1 MNDQA
6 RELIKLCQVPNGWAH
21 YWRKNPAGIPAHM
34 SAWHQS
40 GKPAGIPAIWMESD
54 LYFSVNAVSGNNPR
68 GPAHRVQNAYVQK
81 VQVVYCDVDD
91 LDSATM
97 PVQPSIVV
105 NSGRGEHRYWLLDT
119 PIDATM
125 AAGLQR
131 AWVYRC
137 GADHAAVDLARVLR
151 VPGSTNTKNG
161 ARVTVT
167 AWEPDRRYTAAQ
179 LWKEIGDTPPP
190 VRAIE
195 SSGTL
200 MQPKQRG
207 DAPGIVSRIERSRQG
222 SEFARLYNGKHT
234 YPSASEADAAL
245 CRLVAWWVKG
255 DTAQMLAI
263 WQGSALWREERCNDD
278 YVARTIQ
285 HGLSGNRTVRHC
297 A

>member
-1 MNDQA
+1 MNEKAYAEQ
-6 RELIKLCQVPNGWAH
+6 LIRLCQAPNGWAH
-21 YWRKNPAGIPAHM
+21 YWRKNPAM
-34 SAWHQS
+34 SAWHPS
-40 GKPAGIPAIWMESD
+40 GKPAGIPAQWLESD
-54 LYFSVNAVSGNNPR
+54 LYFSVNAVTGNNPR
-68 GPAHRVQNAYVQK
+68 GTAHRVQNAYVQK
-81 VQVVYCDVDD
+81 VQVVYCDVDANGA
-91 LDSATM
+91 SM
-97 PVQPSIVV
+97 PLQPSIVV

-131 AWVYRC
+131 AWVHRC

-167 AWEPDRRYTAAQ
+167 SWEPDRRYTAEQ
-179 LWKEIGDTPPP
+179 LRKEIGDTPPP

-195 SSGTL
+195 SSGTVK
-200 MQPKQRG
+200 QPQRAK
-207 DAPGIVSRIERSRQG
+207 DAPGIVSRILASRQRE
-222 SEFARLYNGKHT
+222 EFARLYSGQHD
-234 YPSASEADAAL
+234 YHSASEADAAL
-245 CRLVAWWVKG
+245 CRLVAWWVQG
-255 DTAQMLAI
+255 DAAQMMAI